1 MQSPIEYLRERYG
14 YHVLRIF
21 RVFIP
26 AALAVLLLTH
36 VPRVRMCYSSEG
48 FQPTMATI
56 EDSGVEPFDSERW
69 TTWIVRLRYSYDVG
83 GRRYH
88 SELYD
93 PFGPCVLRWPSSEMR
108 RIDASE
114 ALAPFQ
120 AGKQIAAWYDPNDPA
135 RAVVRRGRE
144 VLKAHIQDL
153 AQIPAALIVTII
165 LWRIPAER
173 YRYRRHRDRP
183 DVSPNTGSEAR

>member
-14 YHVLRIF
+14 YHVLRVF

-26 AALAVLLLTH
+26 ATLAVLLFKQI
-36 VPRVRMCYSSEG
+36 PNVRTCYWSEG

-56 EDSGVEPFDSERW
+56 EDSSVEPFESDRW
-69 TTWIVRLRYSYDVG
+69 TTWVVRLRYSYGVG
-83 GRRYH
+83 ERRYH

-93 PFGPCVLRWPSSEMR
+93 PFGPRILRWPSADMR
-108 RIDASE
+108 RINASE
-114 ALAPFQ
+114 VLAPFQ
-120 AGKQIAAWYDPNDPA
+120 RGKQIAVWYDPNDPA

-144 VLKAHIQDL
+144 VLKDHIAEL
-153 AQIPAALIVTII
+153 AQIPATLIVTII

-173 YRYRRHRDRP
+173 YRYRRRRDRP
-183 DVSPNTGSEAR
+183 DAPRDTGSDAR